1 MFGLGTIGNLE
12 KIGPKVALSGS
23 SEWNWPW
30 YSTWGGDKDQP
41 LASDKDAT
49 AAWDGSPAC
58 AVKDSWWR
66 GQKLLRWR
74 NPVKRRPPDL
84 CRGSAVRVSSP
95 ARLPPVK
102 LIRFRP
108 VDYKLRAS
116 VASSLYP
123 TSQQLS
129 ARLKI
134 TRKPTQSPNPSLP
147 CS

>member
-1 MFGLGTIGNLE
+1 LLQNFKYVTIE
-12 KIGPKVALSGS
+12 ICEQIGPKYWLSDTLNTVHHG
-23 SEWNWPW
+23 
-30 YSTWGGDKDQP
+30 TVLGGDKDQP
-41 LASDKDAT
+41 LAGDKDAT

-58 AVKDSWWR
+58 AVKDSWRR

-95 ARLPPVK
+95 ARLQPVK

-134 TRKPTQSPNPSLP
+134 TRKPT
-147 CS
+147 